1 MSASWVP
8 PGKQTFVD
16 ENGEPLVG
24 GLVHMYVPGGSV
36 RKDTWQDYDQA
47 SLNTNPIILD
57 ARGQCMIWG
66 NGAYRQRLTDALGN
80 EIWDRNTTVGPQPT
94 ILSAGSI
101 FGLTL
106 ANNVS
111 APNTK
116 INVSAGQARDSTN
129 SVDIVLATGISKDI
143 TSVWSVGNNNGM
155 RDSAT
160 ALAASQSTA
169 IFAILNSSASA
180 VDILSS
186 QSATSPSLPSGY
198 DYFRR
203 IGFLP
208 RLGSDNR
215 PPSGTNIPAFTQWG
229 NQFLL
234 FNGNNE
240 LAGQNGSTA
249 AQLKDMLLP
258 LGAKVNGKFYA
269 QCNVAAGATVL
280 MRVWDPDQGV
290 VPALGGTGQWGWV
303 RLSTAEAYLVS
314 DHEMS
319 CNTAGQVYVEVSD
332 VTATWALKT
341 IGWDDPRGL
350 FG

>member
-1 MSASWVP
+1 MASWVP

-16 ENGEPLVG
+16 LNGVPLAHG
-24 GLVHMYVPGGSV
+24 FVHHYIPGGST
-36 RKDTWQDYDQA
+36 RKDTWQDYDETV
-47 SLNTNPIILD
+47 LNTNPIQLD
-57 ARGQCMIWG
+57 ERGQCIIWG
-66 NGAYRQRLTDALGN
+66 LGSYRQVLTDVDGN

-94 ILSAGSI
+94 ILSAGTI

-106 ANNVS
+106 SNNTPS
-111 APNTK
+111 PNTK
-116 INVSAGQARDSTN
+116 INVSAGQCRDSTN
-129 SVDIVLATGISKDI
+129 TVDIVLPTGISKDI
-143 TSVWSVGNNNGM
+143 SAVWAVGNNNGM

-160 ALAASQSTA
+160 ALAASQSYA
-169 IFAILNSSASA
+169 IFVIFNSAASL
-180 VDILSS
+180 VDVLCS
-186 QSATSPSLPSGY
+186 QSATSPSLPAGY

-215 PPSGTNIPAFTQWG
+215 PPSGTNIPGFTQWG
-229 NQFLL
+229 NQWLL

-240 LAGQNGSTA
+240 LSGQTGSTA

-258 LGAKVNGKFYA
+258 LGAKVYGRFYG

-290 VPALGGTGQWGWV
+290 VPALGGTGQWGQI
-303 RLSTAEAYLVS
+303 RLSTSEAYLVS
-314 DHEMS
+314 DFEMS
-319 CNTAGQVYVEVSD
+319 SNTAGQVYVEVSD
-332 VTATWALKT
+332 ATATWALKT
-341 IGWDDPRGL
+341 IGWTDPRGQ